1 MLCCFQQLVSYE
13 IAENTQFKILEKKI
27 DFKICPK
34 FLRISKNIHTN
45 NTKHTPNC
53 QKHSKFT
60 KTPQNSSS
68 LWSKKVKKTIM
79 LIAKERLRLIRL
91 AVGCKF
97 AQTCHFAD
105 FSSFFATFPP
115 FYLNCLF
122 LTTGS
127 GSGEHIYVYQQSMAS
142 GFLFNSK
149 SVKTQFQLG
158 LIIKLCRNIP
168 QLELLMLSLDFW
180 AG

>member
-27 DFKICPK
+27 DFKICQK
-34 FLRISKNIHTN
+34 FLRIPKNIHTT

-53 QKHSKFT
+53 QKHSKFP
-60 KTPQNSSS
+60 KTTQNSSS

-105 FSSFFATFPP
+105 FSSFFCHFSS
-115 FYLNCLF
+115 F
-122 LTTGS
+122 L
-127 GSGEHIYVYQQSMAS
+127 
-142 GFLFNSK
+142 
-149 SVKTQFQLG
+149 
-158 LIIKLCRNIP
+158 
-168 QLELLMLSLDFW
+168 LELSLPDNWLWQWRTYLCISAKHGLRVFIQLQICKNSISTGIDYKTLQKYSLLNLSFWFW
-180 AG
+180 A